1 MLSTFDEDEVAWLCR
16 RQAGDSGN
24 LRLAIP
30 HQGRTEESCNVFERP
45 LHGSCIAAGQQERKV
60 FRDRPRGPYNPCMQR
75 KIFWLIVII
84 LELATFWLPVWYQV
98 FSIIPIVAIA
108 WWVAYRSDWF

>member
-1 MLSTFDEDEVAWLCR
+1 MLSTLDENKVAWLRR

-24 LRLAIP
+24 LRLAIT
-30 HQGRTEESCNVFERP
+30 HEGCVEESGDVFERS
-45 LHGSCIAAGQQERKV
+45 LHGSCIAAGQPERKV
-60 FRDRPRGPYNPCMQR
+60 FRDGSRGPYNPCMQR

-84 LELATFWLPVWYQV
+84 LEVATFWLPMWYQV
-98 FSIIPIVAIA
+98 FSIVPIVAIA